1 MSEEFLNQNKEAII
15 EEMGQ
20 SIQTMSGY
28 LNEILTSDA
37 PPEADST
44 FLRTIMIA
52 MGHQLG
58 YLTAL
63 YNQYYVITNG
73 EVPKSKPIG
82 FGALTEKEKK

>member
-1 MSEEFLNQNKEAII
+1 MSEEFIQQNREAIV

-28 LNEILTSDA
+28 LNEVLTSEIS
-37 PPEADST
+37 PEVDST
-44 FLRTIMIA
+44 FMRTIMIA

-63 YNQYYVITNG
+63 YNQYYVITKG
-73 EVPKSKPIG
+73 EIPKQKPIG
-82 FGALTEKEKK
+82 FGALTDKD

>member
-28 LNEILTSDA
+28 LNEVLTAETSPESDQV
-37 PPEADST
+37 
-44 FLRTIMIA
+44 FLRTMMIA

-63 YNQYYVITNG
+63 YNQYYVIAKG
-73 EVPKSKPIG
+73 EIPKQKPIG
-82 FGALTEKEKK
+82 FGALTGEHK